1 MIIAQCLLLRSMNY
15 GQKSATPSFP
25 AFADLALG
33 PAMLISIL
41 HRVTGNALAIAGG
54 LLFTAWLVSLSMGA
68 ETYQMVKEL
77 LTSPVGY
84 FVLIGLSWSF
94 FQHMLSGLRHFV
106 LDTGAGYE
114 VESNNKWSSVISL
127 LSILMTSLFWGY
139 VFFV

>member
-1 MIIAQCLLLRSMNY
+1 MARNPQRPLSPHLQIWRW
-15 GQKSATPSFP
+15 
-25 AFADLALG
+25 G